1 MNPTHQR
8 HRDTVAA
15 TDTAATARTHPR
27 PADPDAAP
35 AGQPVR
41 RYFASPTPTVAQP
54 VCPPSTRDGDLLT
67 RIRAGSH
74 EAFEELYRRYVD
86 NVTRY
91 LSRRMRDKDP
101 DAIPDLVQEAFCEA
115 FAASGSAI
123 EDMEGWLIRQAAKAC
138 TRYDWSHR
146 RYVRAVLTTYEA
158 AQTAAASTD
167 DDQPGVPGR
176 ISLVHGLA
184 RLKPD
189 QRRAVHLRYLEE
201 FPRDV
206 TAQLMGRT
214 ANAVKLLERRALR
227 NLRTDLTAAAT
238 SNIQR
243 PVGSQQAP
251 AGLVAKDPT
260 VDDPLTVPTLADS
273 SRLQC

>member
-1 MNPTHQR
+1 MNPTDQR

-15 TDTAATARTHPR
+15 TDPAAAVPTRPR
-27 PADPDAAP
+27 PAVPDTARAVRHGRLH
-35 AGQPVR
+35 ATNLIQP
-41 RYFASPTPTVAQP
+41 TAQRA
-54 VCPPSTRDGDLLT
+54 CSPSTRDDDLLLH
-67 RIRAGSH
+67 RIRAGSC

-101 DAIPDLVQEAFCEA
+101 DAVPDLVQEAFCEA
-115 FAASGSAI
+115 FAASESAI
-123 EDMEGWLIRQAAKAC
+123 EDVEGWLMRQAAKAC

-189 QRRAVHLRYLEE
+189 QRRAVHLRYL
-201 FPRDV
+201 
-206 TAQLMGRT
+206 
-214 ANAVKLLERRALR
+214 ALKQAR
-227 NLRTDLTAAAT
+227 FGVQGPCR
-238 SNIQR
+238 
-243 PVGSQQAP
+243 GS
-251 AGLVAKDPT
+251 
-260 VDDPLTVPTLADS
+260 
-273 SRLQC
+273 